1 MRKILVVVVLVSSL
15 CGAADI
21 DDSEFRLTGPLVRA
35 GIKLDDE
42 AALIRTLQAPNDP
55 RLACC
60 AAYAL
65 GKLARNETIVRELN
79 AAAQAKDEILM
90 GFAIRSLLK
99 HGDRQWVGAASAR
112 LPNVKNDIV
121 RLRLADDLAQA
132 GCYDGWEMIEAAIV
146 DGSVAEQEIALFG
159 VESFQGMKDSAGKPI
174 DLVQRLD
181 SMMVRAPEANRTAI
195 FVKIVHLS
203 SAKIPRTRPRAAR
216 PKP

>member
-1 MRKILVVVVLVSSL
+1 MRKIVVMVAIVSSL
-15 CGAADI
+15 CWATDI

-35 GIKLDDE
+35 GIRLDDE
-42 AALIRTLQAPNDP
+42 AALIRTLQSPDEP
-55 RLACC
+55 RLAWC

-65 GKLARNETIVRELN
+65 GKLPKSETIIRELN
-79 AAAQAKDEILM
+79 VAAQAKDELLM
-90 GFAIRSLLK
+90 IFAVRSLLK
-99 HGDRQWVGAASAR
+99 LDDRQWVGAAAAR
-112 LPNVKNDIV
+112 LPNVKKET
-121 RLRLADDLAQA
+121 LRLNLADQLAQA
-132 GCYDGWEMIEAAIV
+132 GSYDGWEMIEAAIV
-146 DGSVAEQEIALFG
+146 NGSVSEQEAALFA

-203 SAKIPRTRPRAAR
+203 SAKIPRTRPRAPR